1 MLRKR
6 FGRILCTLLT
16 LTMLLSLVP
25 ASAVGVEPADSV
37 YRNGKV
43 YTVNEAF
50 DVVTAIAVKGDRL
63 VYVGDEAGVEAY
75 IGSGTKV
82 VDLGGKAVIPGLIES
97 HMHVDKYGFKLQNV
111 DIYWK
116 PKDVILQMVAEVA
129 ADAGP
134 GVWITASGWNEA
146 VWPEGTYPTK
156 EDLDAVAPDN
166 PVLLGRYCGH
176 MAWANSLAFEL
187 AGITPDTPSP
197 QGGEILHNEDGSIQG
212 CVTDT
217 AWGMISAA
225 IPDEDLTPEQE
236 EAKLADAMMK
246 AQDTLF
252 SLGITSAMDAGVSVQ
267 RIESYKKLYEN
278 GKLKLRLYPLLR
290 LESMDSEMA
299 EYLKNNPVNTNEQY
313 DNHLLVRC
321 VKLFADG
328 ALGAR
333 GAWFLEDYSDRP
345 GHKGEYRHTDEEMD
359 ELVALAYNQGYQIAT
374 HAIGD
379 AAVHQTIN
387 AYEKALKA
395 APRDDH
401 RLRIEHFQIVKPDDI
416 DRALDLDI
424 IPAMQFIHATSDMLM
439 AEDRVGPERIKTA
452 YAWRTVLD
460 KGSIIPGGTDAPF
473 DRVNPYHCMY
483 AGITRTGLN
492 GSPEG
497 GWYPEQ
503 CITRE
508 EALRSYTNWSAY
520 AHFEEDLKGS
530 LEVGKL
536 ADFAVLDRDIMTC
549 PEEDIKDTQVL
560 TTVSGGEVVF
570 TRDNAQPTVV
580 WQGEALDVYSPFHV
594 EPGVVYAPLNDVVNG
609 IAATV
614 TRDGTKASVTVDG
627 KTAQVEVKTVNGV
640 EYVGVRA
647 LFEGLGRNVTWYG
660 LSSCIS
666 VGWPK

>member
-1 MLRKR
+1 MLHRRFRK
-6 FGRILCTLLT
+6 ILTTFLA
-16 LTMLLSLVP
+16 LTMLLSLFP
-25 ASAVGVEPADSV
+25 AASAAAEPADSV
-37 YRNGKV
+37 YRNGNIYMV
-43 YTVNEAF
+43 DEDFSTA
-50 DVVTAIAVKGDRL
+50 TAIAIKGDRL

-75 IGSGTKV
+75 IGPDTTV
-82 VDLGGKAVIPGLIES
+82 VDLEGYTVIPGLIES
-97 HMHVDKYGFKLQNV
+97 HMHVDKYGFKLQDI

-116 PKDVILQMVAEVA
+116 PKDVILQMVAEIA
-129 ADAGP
+129 ADSGP

-146 VWPEGTYPTK
+146 VWPENVYPTK
-156 EDLDAVAPDN
+156 EELDAVAPDN

-176 MAWANSLAFEL
+176 MAWANSLAFEM
-187 AGITPDTPSP
+187 AGITPDTPNP
-197 QGGEILHNEDGSIQG
+197 QGGEFLHNEDGSLQG
-212 CVTDT
+212 CMTDT
-217 AWGMISAA
+217 AWSMVSSA
-225 IPDEDLTPEQE
+225 IPDEELTPEEE
-236 EAKLADAMMK
+236 EAQLADAMMK

-252 SLGITSAMDAGVSVQ
+252 ALGITSAMDAGVSVE
-267 RIESYKKLYEN
+267 RIESYKKLYES
-278 GKLKLRLYPLLR
+278 GSLKLRLYPLLR

-299 EYLKNNPVNTNEQY
+299 EYLKENPVNTEEQY

-345 GHKGEYRHTDEEMD
+345 GYRGEYRHTDAEMD

-387 AYEKALKA
+387 AYEKAIDA
-395 APRDDH
+395 NPRENH
-401 RLRIEHFQIVKPDDI
+401 RLRIEHFQVVKPEDI
-416 DRALDLDI
+416 DRALDLNI

-439 AEDRVGPERIKTA
+439 AEERVGPERIKTA
-452 YAWRTVLD
+452 YAWRTILD
-460 KGSIIPGGTDAPF
+460 KGAIIPGGTDAPF
-473 DRVNPYHCMY
+473 DRVNPYHCIY
-483 AGITRTGLN
+483 AAVTRVGLN

-536 ADFAVLDRDIMTC
+536 ADFAVLDRDLMIC

-560 TTVSGGEVVF
+560 LTVSGGEIVY

-580 WQGEALDVYSPFHV
+580 WQGETVDMYSPCYV
-594 EPGVVYAPLNDVVNG
+594 EPGIIYVPLSDIVNG
-609 IAATV
+609 ISATQQVNGDQATV
-614 TRDGTKASVTVDG
+614 TLDGRSATVPVT
-627 KTAQVEVKTVNGV
+627 TVNGV
-640 EYVGVRA
+640 GYVPVRA
-647 LFEGLGRNVTWYG
+647 LFEGLGRNVTWYAP
-660 LSSCIS
+660 SNCVSI
-666 VGWPK
+666 GWLK

>member
-1 MLRKR
+1 MSRKR
-6 FGRILCTLLT
+6 FGRILGTILA
-16 LTMLLSLVP
+16 LTMLLSLFP
-25 ASAVGVEPADSV
+25 ASAAGPEPADSV
-37 YRNGKV
+37 YRNGKI
-43 YTVNEAF
+43 YTVNEDF
-50 DVVTAIAVKGDRL
+50 TVVSAIAVKGDRL

-75 IGSGTKV
+75 IGANTKV
-82 VDLGGKAVIPGLIES
+82 VDLGGKVVIPGLIES
-97 HMHVDKYGFKLQNV
+97 HMHVDKYGFKLQDV

-146 VWPEGTYPTK
+146 IWPESAYPTK
-156 EDLDAVAPDN
+156 EELDAVAPDN

-176 MAWANSLAFEL
+176 MAWANSMAFEL
-187 AGITPDTPSP
+187 AGITPDTPNP
-197 QGGEILHNEDGSIQG
+197 QGGEFLRNADGSLQG
-212 CVTDT
+212 CMTDT
-217 AWGMISAA
+217 AWSMVSSA
-225 IPDEDLTPEQE
+225 IPDEELTPEQE
-236 EAKLADAMMK
+236 EAQLADAMMK

-278 GKLKLRLYPLLR
+278 GSLKLRLYPLLR

-299 EYLKNNPVNTNEQY
+299 EYLKENPVNTQEQY
-313 DNHLLVRC
+313 NNHLLVRC
-321 VKLFADG
+321 VKIFADG

-359 ELVALAYNQGYQIAT
+359 ELVALAYNQGYQVAT

-379 AAVHQTIN
+379 AAVRQTIN
-387 AYEKALKA
+387 AYEKAIEA
-395 APRDDH
+395 NPREDH
-401 RLRIEHFQIVKPDDI
+401 RLRIEHFQVVKPKDI
-416 DRALDLDI
+416 DRALELDI

-452 YAWRTVLD
+452 YAWRTILD
-460 KGSIIPGGTDAPF
+460 KGAIIPGGTDAPF
-473 DRVNPYHCMY
+473 DRVNPYHCIY
-483 AGITRTGLN
+483 AAVTRTGLN

-503 CITRE
+503 CITRK

-536 ADFAVLDRDIMTC
+536 ADFVVLDRDIMTC
-549 PEEDIKDTQVL
+549 PAEDIKDTQVL

-570 TRDNAQPTVV
+570 TRDNTQPTVV
-580 WQGEALDVYSPFHV
+580 WQGEALDVYSPFYT
-594 EPGVVYAPLNDVVNG
+594 EPGVVYAPLNDIVNG

-614 TRDGTKASVTVDG
+614 TKDGSKATVTLED
-627 KTAQVEVKTVNGV
+627 KTAQVDVKTVNGV

-647 LFEGLGRNVTWYG
+647 LFEGLGRNVTWYS

-666 VGWPK
+666 VGWLK

>member
-1 MLRKR
+1 MSRKR
-6 FGRILCTLLT
+6 FGRILGTILA
-16 LTMLLSLVP
+16 LTMLLSLFP
-25 ASAVGVEPADSV
+25 ASAAGPEPADSV
-37 YRNGKV
+37 YRNGKI
-43 YTVNEAF
+43 YTVNEDF
-50 DVVTAIAVKGDRL
+50 TVVSAIAVKGDRL

-75 IGSGTKV
+75 IGANTKV

-97 HMHVDKYGFKLQNV
+97 HMHVDKYGFKLQDV

-146 VWPEGTYPTK
+146 IWPESAYPTK
-156 EDLDAVAPDN
+156 EELDAVAPDN

-176 MAWANSLAFEL
+176 MAWANSMAFEL
-187 AGITPDTPSP
+187 AGITPDTPNP
-197 QGGEILHNEDGSIQG
+197 QGGEFLRNADGSLQG
-212 CVTDT
+212 CMTDT
-217 AWGMISAA
+217 AWSMVSSA
-225 IPDEDLTPEQE
+225 IPDEELTPEQE
-236 EAKLADAMMK
+236 EAQLADAMMK

-278 GKLKLRLYPLLR
+278 GSLKLRLYPLLR

-299 EYLKNNPVNTNEQY
+299 EYLKENPVNTQEQY
-313 DNHLLVRC
+313 NNHLLVRC
-321 VKLFADG
+321 VKIFADG

-333 GAWFLEDYSDRP
+333 GAWFLEDYRDRP

-359 ELVALAYNQGYQIAT
+359 ELVALAYNQGYQVAT

-379 AAVHQTIN
+379 AAVRQTIN
-387 AYEKALKA
+387 AYEKAIEA
-395 APRDDH
+395 NPREDH
-401 RLRIEHFQIVKPDDI
+401 RLRIEHFQVVKPEDI
-416 DRALDLDI
+416 DRALELDI

-452 YAWRTVLD
+452 YAWRTILD
-460 KGSIIPGGTDAPF
+460 KGAIIPGGTDAPF
-473 DRVNPYHCMY
+473 DRVNPYHCIY
-483 AGITRTGLN
+483 AAVTRTGLN

-536 ADFAVLDRDIMTC
+536 ADFVVLDRDIMTC
-549 PEEDIKDTQVL
+549 PAEDIKDTQVL

-570 TRDNAQPTVV
+570 TRDNTQPTVV
-580 WQGEALDVYSPFHV
+580 WQGEALDVYSPFYT
-594 EPGVVYAPLNDVVNG
+594 EPGVVYAPLNDIVNG

-614 TRDGTKASVTVDG
+614 TKDGSKATVTLED
-627 KTAQVEVKTVNGV
+627 KTAQVDVKTVNGV

-647 LFEGLGRNVTWYG
+647 LFEGLGRNVTWYS

-666 VGWPK
+666 VGWLK